1 MADFLDNTPQK
12 DPKRVERAYLV
23 GVQTSKMAPGEA
35 EELLNELQEL
45 VENLRIGIAGRNLVN
60 LRAPTPATLVGS
72 GKTEEIIAEAKALD
86 CDVIV
91 FDETLSP
98 AQQRNWEKLSG
109 IAVIDRQEV
118 ILDVFADRAQTREAV
133 IQVALARMEYSLP
146 RLTRAWTH
154 LSRQGGGGGA
164 GMGGEGE
171 TQLEQDRRLVND
183 RITRLKRELIDVRK
197 QRSVQR
203 HKRQRVPVPTCAIVG
218 YTNAG
223 KSCLLNTLTGATVLA
238 EDKLFATLDPTTR
251 QLLLRGNQKLLV
263 TDTVGF
269 IRRLPHGL
277 VEAFKATLEE
287 ALVANFLIHVLDVT
301 APNVAAHHET
311 TMAVLKELGA
321 DGKRILTVF
330 NKVDA
335 ATEAQ
340 LNTAHLL
347 DPDGIFISA
356 RSGQG
361 LDALIDQCLELIAD
375 SFGSLELVI
384 PHSRYDLIAR
394 LHAIGHIQSE
404 EQEDD
409 HVRLH
414 VRIPPSQIAPFA
426 DFIASDLAA
435 APVKTRPS
443 KSARKNTE
451 SA

>member
-12 DPKRVERAYLV
+12 DLKRVERAYLV
-23 GVQTSKMAPGEA
+23 GIQTHEMPTGEA

-45 VENLRIGIAGRNLVN
+45 VENLQITVVARNLVN
-60 LRAPTPATLVGS
+60 LRVPTPATLVGS
-72 GKTEEIIAEAKALD
+72 GKAQEIVDAAKALN

-91 FDETLSP
+91 FDEGLTP
-98 AQQRNWEKLSG
+98 AQQRNLEKLSG
-109 IAVIDRQEV
+109 VAVIDRQEV

-154 LSRQGGGGGA
+154 LSRQGGGGG

-223 KSCLLNTLTGATVLA
+223 KSSLLNTLTGAHVLA

-287 ALVANFLIHVLDVT
+287 AMVANFLIHVLDVT
-301 APNVAAHHET
+301 TPNLAAHHT
-311 TMAVLKELGA
+311 TTLSVLKELGA
-321 DGKRILTVF
+321 EGKRILTVF

-340 LNTAHLL
+340 LNTARLL
-347 DPDGIFISA
+347 DAEGIFVSA
-356 RSGQG
+356 HTGQG
-361 LDALIDQCLELIAD
+361 LDVLVDHCLELIAD
-375 SFGSLELVI
+375 AFGSMELFI
-384 PHSRYDLIAR
+384 PHSRYDLIAK
-394 LHAIGHIQSE
+394 LHAIGHVQNE
-404 EQEDD
+404 EQEDTG
-409 HVRLH
+409 VRLH
-414 VRIPPSQIAPFA
+414 VRIPPSQMAPFA
-426 DFIASDLAA
+426 AFV
-435 APVKTRPS
+435 APSV
-443 KSARKNTE
+443 
-451 SA
+451 

>member
-1 MADFLDNTPQK
+1 MADFLDNTPKK
-12 DPKRVERAYLV
+12 DSKRVERAYLV
-23 GVQTSKMAPGEA
+23 GVQTSQMPPGDA

-45 VENLRIGIAGRNLVN
+45 VENLQITVVGRNLVN
-60 LRAPTPATLVGS
+60 LRAPTPATLIGS
-72 GKTEEIIAEAKALD
+72 GKTEEIIAAAKELD

-98 AQQRNWEKLSG
+98 AQQRNWEKLAG

-154 LSRQGGGGGA
+154 LSRQGGKG

-183 RITRLKRELIDVRK
+183 RITRLKRELEAVRK
-197 QRSVQR
+197 QRGVQR
-203 HKRQRVPVPTCAIVG
+203 HKRQRVPVPTAAIVG

-223 KSCLLNTLTGATVLA
+223 KSSLLNTLTGAHVLA

-251 QLLLRGNQKLLV
+251 QLILRGNQKLLV

-287 ALVANFLIHVLDVT
+287 ALVADFLIHVLDVT
-301 APNVAAHHET
+301 APNLAAHHET
-311 TMAVLKELGA
+311 TMSVLKELGA
-321 DGKRILTVF
+321 ADDKRILTVF

-347 DPDGIFISA
+347 DPDGIFLSA
-356 RSGQG
+356 RTGRGIEG
-361 LDALIDQCLELIAD
+361 LVDQCLELIAD
-375 SFGSLELVI
+375 AFGSLELLI

-394 LHAIGHIQSE
+394 LHAIGHVQSE

-409 HVRLH
+409 GVRIH
-414 VRIPPSQIAPFA
+414 TRIPPSQLAPFVE
-426 DFIASDLAA
+426 FIDPPVAA
-435 APVKTRPS
+435 TTSAARPS
-443 KSARKNTE
+443 KAAK
-451 SA
+451 AAQL

>member
-12 DPKRVERAYLV
+12 DLKRVERAYLV
-23 GVQTSKMAPGEA
+23 GIQTHEMPTGEA

-45 VENLRIGIAGRNLVN
+45 VENLQITVVARNLVN
-60 LRAPTPATLVGS
+60 LRVPTPATLVGS
-72 GKTEEIIAEAKALD
+72 GKAQEIVDAAKALN

-91 FDETLSP
+91 FDEGLTP
-98 AQQRNWEKLSG
+98 AQQRNLEKLSG
-109 IAVIDRQEV
+109 VAVIDRQEV

-154 LSRQGGGGGA
+154 LSRQGGGGG

-223 KSCLLNTLTGATVLA
+223 KSSLLNTLTGAHVLA

-287 ALVANFLIHVLDVT
+287 AMVANFLIHVLDVT
-301 APNVAAHHET
+301 TSNLAAHHT
-311 TMAVLKELGA
+311 TTLSVLKELGA
-321 DGKRILTVF
+321 EGKRILTVF

-340 LNTAHLL
+340 LNTARLL
-347 DPDGIFISA
+347 DAEGIFVSA
-356 RSGQG
+356 HTGQG
-361 LDALIDQCLELIAD
+361 LDVLVDHCLELIAD
-375 SFGSLELVI
+375 AFGSMELFI
-384 PHSRYDLIAR
+384 PHSRYDLIAK
-394 LHAIGHIQSE
+394 LHAIGHVQNE
-404 EQEDD
+404 EQEDTG
-409 HVRLH
+409 VRLH
-414 VRIPPSQIAPFA
+414 VRIPPSQVAPFA
-426 DFIASDLAA
+426 PFVVTAA
-435 APVKTRPS
+435 
-443 KSARKNTE
+443 
-451 SA
+451 

>member
-1 MADFLDNTPQK
+1 MADFLDNTPKK

-23 GVQTSKMAPGEA
+23 GVQTHEMLPGEA
-35 EELLNELQEL
+35 DELLNELQEL
-45 VENLRIGIAGRNLVN
+45 VENLQITIAGRNLVN

-72 GKTEEIIAEAKALD
+72 GKADEIVAAAKALG

-154 LSRQGGGGGA
+154 LSRQGGKG

-183 RITRLKRELIDVRK
+183 RITRLKRELVDVRK
-197 QRSVQR
+197 QRGVQR

-223 KSCLLNTLTGATVLA
+223 KSSLLNTLTGAHVLA

-251 QLLLRGNQKLLV
+251 QLVLRGNQKLLV

-287 ALVANFLIHVLDVT
+287 ALVANFLLHVLDVT
-301 APNVAAHHET
+301 APNLAAHHET
-311 TMAVLKELGA
+311 TMSVLKELGA
-321 DGKRILTVF
+321 DEGKRILTVF

-340 LNTAHLL
+340 LNIARLL
-347 DPDGIFISA
+347 DADGIFVSA
-356 RSGQG
+356 RTGQG
-361 LDALIDQCLELIAD
+361 LDTLVDHCLELIAD
-375 SFGSLELVI
+375 AFGSMELVI

-394 LHAIGHIQSE
+394 LHAIGHVQSE
-404 EQEDD
+404 EQEDNG
-409 HVRLH
+409 VRLH

-426 DFIASDLAA
+426 PFVVTAG
-435 APVKTRPS
+435 
-443 KSARKNTE
+443 
-451 SA
+451 

>member
-23 GVQTSKMAPGEA
+23 GVQTHAMLEGEA

-45 VENLRIGIAGRNLVN
+45 VENLQITVVGRNLVN

-72 GKTEEIIAEAKALD
+72 GKAQEIVDAAKALN

-91 FDETLSP
+91 FDEGLSP
-98 AQQRNWEKLSG
+98 AQQRNWEKLAG
-109 IAVIDRQEV
+109 VAVIDRQEV

-154 LSRQGGGGGA
+154 LSRQGGGGG

-223 KSCLLNTLTGATVLA
+223 KSSLLNTLTGAHVLA

-251 QLLLRGNQKLLV
+251 QLILRGNQKLLV

-287 ALVANFLIHVLDVT
+287 AMVANFLIHVLDVT
-301 APNVAAHHET
+301 TPNLAAHHT
-311 TMAVLKELGA
+311 TTLAVLKELGA
-321 DGKRILTVF
+321 EGKRILTVF

-340 LNTAHLL
+340 VNIARLL
-347 DPDGIFISA
+347 DPAGIFISA
-356 RSGQG
+356 HTGQG
-361 LDALIDQCLELIAD
+361 LEQLVDHCLELIAD
-375 SFGSLELVI
+375 AFGSLELFI
-384 PHSRYDLIAR
+384 PHSRYDLIAK
-394 LHAIGHIQSE
+394 LHAIGHVQSE
-404 EQEDD
+404 EQEDTG
-409 HVRLH
+409 VRLH
-414 VRIPPSQIAPFA
+414 VRIPPSQMAPFA
-426 DFIASDLAA
+426 PFAVQAA
-435 APVKTRPS
+435 
-443 KSARKNTE
+443 
-451 SA
+451 

>member
-23 GVQTSKMAPGEA
+23 GVQTHTMLEGEA

-45 VENLRIGIAGRNLVN
+45 VENLHITVSGRNLVN
-60 LRAPTPATLVGS
+60 LRVPTPATLVGS
-72 GKTEEIIAEAKALD
+72 GKAQEIVDAAKELN

-91 FDETLSP
+91 FDEGLSP

-118 ILDVFADRAQTREAV
+118 ILDVFADRAHTREAV

-154 LSRQGGGGGA
+154 LSRQGGGGG

-183 RITRLKRELIDVRK
+183 RITRLKRELVDVRK

-203 HKRQRVPVPTCAIVG
+203 KQRQRVPVPTCAIVG

-223 KSCLLNTLTGATVLA
+223 KSSLLNTLTGAHVLA

-251 QLLLRGNQKLLV
+251 QLLLRGNQKMLV

-287 ALVANFLIHVLDVT
+287 AMVANFLIHVLDVT
-301 APNVAAHHET
+301 TPNLTAHHAT
-311 TMAVLKELGA
+311 TLAVLKELGA
-321 DGKRILTVF
+321 EGKRILTVF

-340 LNTAHLL
+340 LNTARML
-347 DPDGIFISA
+347 DATGIFVSA
-356 RSGQG
+356 HTGQG
-361 LDALIDQCLELIAD
+361 LDQLVDHCLELIAD
-375 SFGSLELVI
+375 AFGSLELFI
-384 PHSRYDLIAR
+384 PHSRYDLIAK
-394 LHAIGHIQSE
+394 LHAIGHVQNE
-404 EQEDD
+404 EQEDTG
-409 HVRLH
+409 VRLH
-414 VRIPPSQIAPFA
+414 VRIPPAQIFPFAPFVVP
-426 DFIASDLAA
+426 AA
-435 APVKTRPS
+435 
-443 KSARKNTE
+443 
-451 SA
+451 

>member
-1 MADFLDNTPQK
+1 MADFLDNTPQN

-23 GVQTSKMAPGEA
+23 GVQTHLMAPGES

-45 VENLRIGIAGRNLVN
+45 VENLQITVAGRNLVN

-72 GKTEEIIAEAKALD
+72 GKAQEIVDAAKALN

-91 FDETLSP
+91 FDEGLTP
-98 AQQRNWEKLSG
+98 AQQRNWEKLAG
-109 IAVIDRQEV
+109 VAVIDRQEV

-154 LSRQGGGGGA
+154 LSRQGGGKG

-197 QRSVQR
+197 QRGVQR
-203 HKRQRVPVPTCAIVG
+203 QKRQRVPVPTCAIVG

-223 KSCLLNTLTGATVLA
+223 KSSLLNTLTGAHVLA

-251 QLLLRGNQKLLV
+251 QLVLRGNQKLLV

-287 ALVANFLIHVLDVT
+287 AMVANFLVHVLDVT
-301 APNVAAHHET
+301 TPNLAAHHAT
-311 TMAVLKELGA
+311 TLAVLKELGA
-321 DGKRILTVF
+321 EGKRILTVF

-340 LNTAHLL
+340 LNTARQLE
-347 DPDGIFISA
+347 PAGIFVSA
-356 RSGQG
+356 HTGQG
-361 LDALIDQCLELIAD
+361 LESLVDHCLELIAD
-375 SFGSLELVI
+375 AFGSMELVI
-384 PHSRYDLIAR
+384 PHSRYDLIAK
-394 LHAIGHIQSE
+394 LHTIGHVQNE

-409 HVRLH
+409 GVRLH
-414 VRIPPSQIAPFA
+414 VRIPPSQMAPFA
-426 DFIASDLAA
+426 PFIVFKA
-435 APVKTRPS
+435 
-443 KSARKNTE
+443 
-451 SA
+451 

>member
-23 GVQTSKMAPGEA
+23 GVQTHLMAPGES

-45 VENLRIGIAGRNLVN
+45 VENLQITVAGRNLVN

-72 GKTEEIIAEAKALD
+72 GKAQEIVDAAKALN

-91 FDETLSP
+91 FDEGLTP
-98 AQQRNWEKLSG
+98 AQQRNWEKLAG
-109 IAVIDRQEV
+109 VAVIDRQEV

-154 LSRQGGGGGA
+154 LSRQGGGKG

-197 QRSVQR
+197 QRGVQR
-203 HKRQRVPVPTCAIVG
+203 QKRQRVPVPTCAIVG

-223 KSCLLNTLTGATVLA
+223 KSSLLNTLTGAHVLA

-251 QLLLRGNQKLLV
+251 QLVLRGNQKLLV

-287 ALVANFLIHVLDVT
+287 AMVANFLVHVLDVT
-301 APNVAAHHET
+301 TPNLAAHHAT
-311 TMAVLKELGA
+311 TLAVLKELGA
-321 DGKRILTVF
+321 EGKRILTVF

-340 LNTAHLL
+340 LNTARQLE
-347 DPDGIFISA
+347 PAGIFVSA
-356 RSGQG
+356 HTGQG
-361 LDALIDQCLELIAD
+361 LESLVDHCLELIAD
-375 SFGSLELVI
+375 AFGSMELVI
-384 PHSRYDLIAR
+384 PHSRYDLIAK
-394 LHAIGHIQSE
+394 LHTIGHVQNE

-409 HVRLH
+409 GVRLH
-414 VRIPPSQIAPFA
+414 VRIPPSQMAPFA
-426 DFIASDLAA
+426 PFIVFKA
-435 APVKTRPS
+435 
-443 KSARKNTE
+443 
-451 SA
+451 

>member
-1 MADFLDNTPQK
+1 MADFLDNTPKK
-12 DPKRVERAYLV
+12 DSKRVERAFLV
-23 GVQTSKMAPGEA
+23 GVQTHEMPPGDA

-45 VENLRIGIAGRNLVN
+45 VENLQIAVVGRNLVN
-60 LRAPTPATLVGS
+60 LRAPTPATLIGS
-72 GKTEEIIAEAKALD
+72 GKTEEIIAAAKELN

-98 AQQRNWEKLSG
+98 AQQRNWEKLAEM
-109 IAVIDRQEV
+109 AVIDRQEV

-154 LSRQGGGGGA
+154 LSRQGGKG

-183 RITRLKRELIDVRK
+183 RITRLKRELVDVRK
-197 QRSVQR
+197 QRGVQR

-223 KSCLLNTLTGATVLA
+223 KSSLLNTLTGAHVLA

-287 ALVANFLIHVLDVT
+287 ALVADFLIHVLDVT
-301 APNVAAHHET
+301 APNLAAHHAT
-311 TMAVLKELGA
+311 TMEVLKELGA
-321 DGKRILTVF
+321 DEDKRILTVF

-340 LNTAHLL
+340 LNIARLL

-356 RSGQG
+356 RTGQG
-361 LDALIDQCLELIAD
+361 LDGLVDRCLEFIAD
-375 SFGSLELVI
+375 AFNSIELFI
-384 PHSRYDLIAR
+384 PHARYDLIAR
-394 LHAIGHIQSE
+394 LHAIGHVQRE

-409 HVRLH
+409 GVRLH

-426 DFIASDLAA
+426 AFLPSDIDAV
-435 APVKTRPS
+435 PVRARPS
-443 KSARKNTE
+443 KAARKN
-451 SA
+451 AV

>member
-1 MADFLDNTPQK
+1 MADFLDNTPQN

-23 GVQTSKMAPGEA
+23 GVQTHLMAPGES

-45 VENLRIGIAGRNLVN
+45 VENLQITVAGRNLVN

-72 GKTEEIIAEAKALD
+72 GKAQEIVDAAKALN

-91 FDETLSP
+91 FDEGLTP
-98 AQQRNWEKLSG
+98 AQQRNWEKLAG
-109 IAVIDRQEV
+109 VAVIDRQEV

-154 LSRQGGGGGA
+154 LSRQGGGKG

-197 QRSVQR
+197 QRGVQR
-203 HKRQRVPVPTCAIVG
+203 QKRQRVPVPTCAIVG

-223 KSCLLNTLTGATVLA
+223 KSSLLNTLTGAHVLA

-251 QLLLRGNQKLLV
+251 QLVLRGNQKLLV

-287 ALVANFLIHVLDVT
+287 AMVANFLVHVLDVT
-301 APNVAAHHET
+301 TPNLAAHHAT
-311 TMAVLKELGA
+311 TLAVLKELGA
-321 DGKRILTVF
+321 EGKRILTVF

-335 ATEAQ
+335 ATEGQ
-340 LNTAHLL
+340 LNTARQL
-347 DPDGIFISA
+347 DPAGIFVSA
-356 RSGQG
+356 HTGQG
-361 LDALIDQCLELIAD
+361 LESLVDHCLELIAD
-375 SFGSLELVI
+375 AFGSMELVI
-384 PHSRYDLIAR
+384 PHSRYDLIAK
-394 LHAIGHIQSE
+394 LHTIGHVQNE

-409 HVRLH
+409 GVRLH
-414 VRIPPSQIAPFA
+414 VRIPPSQMAPFA
-426 DFIASDLAA
+426 PFIVFKA
-435 APVKTRPS
+435 
-443 KSARKNTE
+443 
-451 SA
+451 

>member
-12 DPKRVERAYLV
+12 DLKRVERAYLV
-23 GVQTSKMAPGEA
+23 GIQTHEMPTGEA

-45 VENLRIGIAGRNLVN
+45 VENLQIAVAGRNLVN
-60 LRAPTPATLVGS
+60 LRIPTPATLVGS
-72 GKTEEIIAEAKALD
+72 GKAQEIVDAAKALN

-91 FDETLSP
+91 FDEGLTP
-98 AQQRNWEKLSG
+98 AQQRNLEKLSG
-109 IAVIDRQEV
+109 VAVIDRQEV

-154 LSRQGGGGGA
+154 LSRQGGGGG

-223 KSCLLNTLTGATVLA
+223 KSSLLNTLTGAHVLA

-251 QLLLRGNQKLLV
+251 QLILRGNQKLLV

-287 ALVANFLIHVLDVT
+287 AMVANFLIHVLDVT
-301 APNVAAHHET
+301 TPNLAAHHT
-311 TMAVLKELGA
+311 TTLSVLKELGA
-321 DGKRILTVF
+321 EGKRILTVF

-340 LNTAHLL
+340 LNTARLL
-347 DPDGIFISA
+347 DAEGVFVSA
-356 RSGQG
+356 HTGQG
-361 LDALIDQCLELIAD
+361 LDQLVDHCLELIAD
-375 SFGSLELVI
+375 AFGSMELFI
-384 PHSRYDLIAR
+384 PHSRYDLIAK
-394 LHAIGHIQSE
+394 LHAIGHVQNE
-404 EQEDD
+404 EQEDTG
-409 HVRLH
+409 VRLH
-414 VRIPPSQIAPFA
+414 VRIPPSQMAPFTA
-426 DFIASDLAA
+426 FVAQA
-435 APVKTRPS
+435 
-443 KSARKNTE
+443 E
-451 SA
+451 